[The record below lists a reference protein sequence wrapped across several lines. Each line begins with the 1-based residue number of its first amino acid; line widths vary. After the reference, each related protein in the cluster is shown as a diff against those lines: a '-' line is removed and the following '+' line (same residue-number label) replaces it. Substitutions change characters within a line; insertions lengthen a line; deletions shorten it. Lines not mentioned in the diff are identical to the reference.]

1 MNNSENI
8 QKNLFEQGKP
18 PKPTGGGKP
27 PKPSGGGKP
36 PKPAPAP
43 NPKQDPPQ
51 TTTTGGQTTTGGSGG
66 TTGGTGQQTTGGQ
79 TNTGGGGTTVTK
91 QDPVTKQEPKRDPI
105 CDCWFEEDDNYFYN
119 HFPKEERDSKA
130 KEFSF
135 FASTQEYSPETYRRI
150 VNNIKDKCGTSNCLY
165 HQSPKIR
172 ELATAMVSVGNL
184 SKTKRL
190 YDIWKEAIDQKK
202 SAESKPAEPE
212 KPKSTIEYLNLDT
225 SNFFPKA
232 MRDILYGKNTGK
244 FQTNL
249 DDLKKLAD
257 SDTENCKDDLKLYY
271 DLFTKNIEFSFGD
284 PKGFLKTEDSSSSKY
299 WYGFLNV
306 LMDIK
311 RNLKNCKG
319 SKLDRDLMERI
330 ADIPDTDV
338 WNFNINIPGI
348 STFDEKFLSDAEPLV
363 KENTTIRKKLIEYKE
378 MKTLKESVR
387 NKILLTKENKDK
399 KVNKISENLYKIA
412 GDFYNDRYDVFFN
425 KYVKLKESYKKSKM
439 FLMEGASDNFK
450 NAFVRVFKG
459 DEEELVR
466 VAIPWF
472 TSKLGLEG
480 TVKAEVEEK
489 LKSKYSGD
497 AIADLFEDDWSD
509 IVVSSIINNAK
520 SDVSEPTNAMD
531 AVEKAL
537 MSNMRADFKEDLK
550 NSIKNLIYPVQDSRK
565 TEIVNLANELKN
577 AILAS
582 KDGEESQDD
591 TDSKVDDIF
600 S

>member
-1 MNNSENI
+1 ME
-8 QKNLFEQGKP
+8 
-18 PKPTGGGKP
+18 
-27 PKPSGGGKP
+27 
-36 PKPAPAP
+36 
-43 NPKQDPPQ
+43 
-51 TTTTGGQTTTGGSGG
+51 
-66 TTGGTGQQTTGGQ
+66 
-79 TNTGGGGTTVTK
+79 
-91 QDPVTKQEPKRDPI
+91 
-105 CDCWFEEDDNYFYN
+105 
-119 HFPKEERDSKA
+119 
-130 KEFSF
+130 
-135 FASTQEYSPETYRRI
+135 
-150 VNNIKDKCGTSNCLY
+150 IKS
-165 HQSPKIR
+165 
-172 ELATAMVSVGNL
+172 
-184 SKTKRL
+184 
-190 YDIWKEAIDQKK
+190 
-202 SAESKPAEPE
+202 
-212 KPKSTIEYLNLDT
+212 
-225 SNFFPKA
+225 
-232 MRDILYGKNTGK
+232 
-244 FQTNL
+244 
-249 DDLKKLAD
+249 
-257 SDTENCKDDLKLYY
+257 
-271 DLFTKNIEFSFGD
+271 
-284 PKGFLKTEDSSSSKY
+284 
-299 WYGFLNV
+299 
-306 LMDIK
+306 
-311 RNLKNCKG
+311 NLKNCKG
-319 SKLDRDLMERI
+319 SKLDRDLMALI
-330 ADIPDTDV
+330 ANIPDTDV
-338 WNFNINIPGI
+338 WNFNINISDI
-348 STFDEKFLSDAEPLV
+348 STFDEKFLSDAKPLI

-439 FLMEGASDNFK
+439 FLTEGDSDNFK

-489 LKSKYSGD
+489 LKNKYSGD
-497 AIADLFEDDWSD
+497 DIADLFEDDWSD
-509 IVVSSIINNAK
+509 IVVLSIINNAK